1 MLRAMPGESVEN
13 RSICGKFLKKLAG
26 DDETRTRD
34 LCRDRRYFCDNPS
47 YARHGLAASADNL
60 SSVRIRGNLA
70 FLEPLFITRDRMI
83 IDGYVRRLGNIC
95 FQTSYLLF

>member
-26 DDETRTRD
+26 TTRLELATSAVTG
-34 LCRDRRYFCDNPS
+34 RYFYDNPS

-70 FLEPLFITRDRMI
+70 FLEPLVITRDRMI
-83 IDGYVRRLGNIC
+83 IDGYVRRLGKIC
-95 FQTSYLLF
+95 FQTPYLLF